1 LNQDSDHGFICPL
14 CEDAGM
20 SVQVNGK
27 HNVARF
33 CPCAIGQRRKRLYG
47 QYQERVKLEAKSYQ
61 QRRERKFKRLVH
73 DYKTKAAGELEPGE
87 EG

>member
-1 LNQDSDHGFICPL
+1 MNPDSSNGSLCPL
-14 CEDAGM
+14 CEDEGM

-33 CPCAIGQRRKRLYG
+33 CSCAIGQRRKRLYE
-47 QYQERVKLEAKSYQ
+47 QYQERVKLEARAQ
-61 QRRERKFKRLVH
+61 QVKGERKFKRLVH
-73 DYKTKAAGELEPGE
+73 DYKTKAAGEREPGE